1 MYPFF
6 YAFFREKTKKN
17 KIGGKQM
24 LNIKIAKE
32 KDKAH
37 GHWLSLPADT
47 EEKLKVLRK
56 LDEGEPIGTTLTLCI
71 TDVQSSIPN
80 LKRYIHEHDPL
91 KQLSILATRIE
102 KMSDR
107 DAAIFS
113 GSLDME
119 AVNGL
124 EDVMKIADSLGN
136 YELFPD
142 VTTPK
147 ELGVYLV
154 ESGEVEIHK
163 SAWHYLDYERVAV
176 EYESNNN
183 GTYTNL
189 GYVVKTGNNPEQ
201 TNTKDKQT
209 IKFFSPLTIFTYPSY
224 EYGEC
229 GTDDLPE
236 ELSSSE
242 AMCYRDEILA
252 AIEKE
257 KLPSEGDRGLMVYF
271 NEDKSLAQK
280 VYSLHPTVEE
290 WNGEL
295 WGVMVA
301 EVYSEL
307 TEVEAAMLTD
317 FAVGQMS
324 DGWGEGFEQR
334 PIKTGEGEI
343 YVSFWK
349 SKNFFIKPE
358 QELKQNEAPELG
370 CNTQMVGGM

>member
-1 MYPFF
+1 
-6 YAFFREKTKKN
+6 
-17 KIGGKQM
+17 M

-37 GHWLSLPADT
+37 GHWLSLPAAN

-56 LDEGEPIGTTLTLCI
+56 LDKGEPIGTTVAICI

-107 DAAIFS
+107 DATIFS
-113 GSLDME
+113 SALDME

-136 YELFPD
+136 YELFSD

-154 ESGEVEIHK
+154 ESGLVEIHK
-163 SAWHYLDYERVAV
+163 SAWPYLDYERVGA

-189 GYVVKTGNNPEQ
+189 GYVVKTGDSPEQ
-201 TNTKDKQT
+201 TTSKEKQT
-209 IKFFSPLTIFTYPSY
+209 VKFFSPLTITIYPSY
-224 EYGEC
+224 EYSEC
-229 GTDDLPE
+229 GADDLPE
-236 ELSSSE
+236 ELSPSE
-242 AMCYRDEILA
+242 AVCYRDKILG

-257 KLPSEGDRGLMVYF
+257 KLSSEGDRGLMVYF
-271 NEDKSLAQK
+271 DEDKLLAKK

-307 TEVEAAMLTD
+307 TEVEAAVLTD

-334 PIKTGEGEI
+334 PIKTEEGEI
-343 YVSFWK
+343 YVSFWN

-358 QELKQNEAPELG
+358 QELKQNEAPDLG